1 MKRIKKILLFVLGLL
16 LVPNIVSAASGT
28 MKLTG
33 SSTAIVGN
41 KVTVTLTISSSK
53 KMVTWEA
60 DIDSDKTLLKL
71 VRSTAE
77 NGGTY
82 MVNSSSGTKSKT
94 YSFTFKALKS
104 GNATVKVGSYYVID
118 DSLDPDGI
126 SMSVTNK
133 TIKLMTQEELE
144 ATYSSDASLKSLSVE
159 GYEITPEF
167 NKNTYEYNLEVEN
180 EIESVIINAN
190 KNDSNASV
198 QGDGEVTL
206 TEGDNKFEIR
216 VTAQKGNVQS
226 YYITINRKELDPIDF
241 EINGETLRVIRKEAD
256 LTIPNNFVVKNIKI
270 NDLDVPAL
278 YSEITDITIIGLKDS
293 EGNISYYI
301 YKDDKVD
308 KKYIEYSSNQTN
320 IIVLPLKTSDM
331 FNNYLRVDNLD
342 LNGVKAEAYKVTT
355 GAKQAIIYAQDTT
368 TGLEDYYL
376 YDIQNDTFMLYRG
389 ELDKYYQK
397 QFNNY
402 KYVILGM
409 FALIVLLLLICIFKG
424 KKKNKKEKIEEIKEE
439 KKEKELEEVKEEK
452 KAKETKNGKSKKTET
467 ELIEIKEEEKET
479 EIKKP
484 EIVEETIELSIDHLD
499 EKTIKKQDRKLIKE
513 QKRLLKEEKK
523 QKKEEKKRKK
533 DFDF

>member
-1 MKRIKKILLFVLGLL
+1 MKRIKKLMLFIIGLL
-16 LVPNIVSAASGT
+16 LIPNIVFAATGT

-33 SSTAIVGN
+33 SNTAIVGN

-53 KMVTWEA
+53 KMVSWEA
-60 DIDSDKTLLKL
+60 EIDYDKNLLKL
-71 VRSTAE
+71 VSSTAE

-104 GNATVKVGSYYVID
+104 GNASVKVGSYYVID
-118 DSLDPDGI
+118 DSLNPDGI
-126 SMSVTNK
+126 SMSITNK
-133 TIKLMTQEELE
+133 TIKIMTQAELE
-144 ATYSSDASLKSLSVE
+144 ATYSSDATLKSLGIE
-159 GYEITPEF
+159 GYDLTPEF
-167 NKNTYEYNLEVEN
+167 NKNTYEYNLQVEN
-180 EIESVIINAN
+180 EIETVTINAI
-190 KNDSNASV
+190 KNDANASI

-226 YYITINRKELDPIDF
+226 YYITVNRKELDPIDF
-241 EINGETLRVIRKEAD
+241 EVDGKTLRVVRKEAD
-256 LTIPNNFVVKNIKI
+256 LTIPNNFTVKNIKI
-270 NDLDVPAL
+270 NDLDVPSL

-293 EGNISYYI
+293 EGNINYYI
-301 YKDDKVD
+301 YKDDKID
-308 KKYIEYSSNQTN
+308 KKYIEFSSNQTN
-320 IIVLPLKTSDM
+320 IIVLPLKSSNLFT
-331 FNNYLRVDNLD
+331 NYVKVDNLD
-342 LNGVKAEAYKVTT
+342 LDGIKAEAYKITT
-355 GAKQAIIYAQDTT
+355 GSKQAIIFAQDTT

-409 FALIVLLLLICIFKG
+409 FMLIVILLLICIFKR
-424 KKKNKKEKIEEIKEE
+424 KKKIKSNNI
-439 KKEKELEEVKEEK
+439 KEEVKEEK
-452 KAKETKNGKSKKTET
+452 QIKENKKSKTKKNET
-467 ELIEIKEEEKET
+467 EPNKENKQEEQD
-479 EIKKP
+479 IKKQETIE
-484 EIVEETIELSIDHLD
+484 EIIELSIDHLD
-499 EKTIKKQDRKLIKE
+499 EKTIKKQDRKLAKE

-523 QKKEEKKRKK
+523 QKKEEQKRNK